1 MIGWLLD
8 TNVVSEA
15 LRSKPDER
23 VIAWLES
30 LAEESLYLS
39 VLTIAEGDKGIAK
52 LDRDDPSRAKFMVKW
67 QALEDRF
74 EGRLLPLSN
83 PVVRRWGSISGALEK
98 TGKPAPVIDT
108 LMAATALEHDLY
120 LATRNTADVQNSG
133 AAFFNPWKDN
143 PANFPL
149 S

>member
-8 TNVVSEA
+8 TNVIWEPSKP
-15 LRSKPDER
+15 KPDEH
-23 VIAWLES
+23 VLAWLD
-30 LAEESLYLS
+30 AQTEENLYLS
-39 VLTIAEGDKGIAK
+39 ILTIAEGDKGIAK
-52 LDRDDPSRAKFMVKW
+52 LDPDDPKRAKYIIKW

-74 EGRLLPLSN
+74 EGRILPLSN
-83 PVVRRWGSISGALEK
+83 PVVRRWGTMSGTLES

-108 LMAATALEHDLY
+108 MLAATALEHDLY
-120 LATRNTADVQNSG
+120 LATRNTADVQNTG
-133 AAFFNPWKDN
+133 AALFNPWKDN